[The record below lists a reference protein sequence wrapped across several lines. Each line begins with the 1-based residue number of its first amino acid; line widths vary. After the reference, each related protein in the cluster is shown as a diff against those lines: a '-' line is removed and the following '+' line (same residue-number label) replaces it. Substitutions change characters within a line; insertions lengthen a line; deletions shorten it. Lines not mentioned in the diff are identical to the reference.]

1 VAGAVCR
8 SRSARSGTS
17 LVLLLAMPGA
27 CACPCFVGDCRW
39 GCSQLFAQLATAAAA
54 TCMRGDGRAPS
65 APSSTAAA
73 ATRPQHHGMHAT
85 AIMGSKACVHAPTCA
100 DATPALLGASSPA
113 CRPVCQRPAAGP
125 GLRGVEVTMQ
135 ALHVDASTVVCVQH
149 TVAAVERNTCQVSC
163 GVLLHAPSLANPQA
177 NAGTRALLATHSSAA
192 PHAATGWQQRTL
204 HLQRRPHRRGTAPRR
219 CPAGDCSRRVRAHCG
234 SAGAAPALAVS
245 TRPAAPGPP
254 RPRSPPQH
262 APAPACHCWPAAE
275 SNGPA
280 SWLDSRC

>member
-1 VAGAVCR
+1 MRVHSCEVATKVSGTRVDVEPTHTAPWTVGQPGIGFVAGAVCR

-39 GCSQLFAQLATAAAA
+39 GCSQLFAQRATAAAA

-85 AIMGSKACVHAPTCA
+85 ASMGSKACVHAPTCA

-125 GLRGVEVTMQ
+125 GLRGVEVTM
-135 ALHVDASTVVCVQH
+135 
-149 TVAAVERNTCQVSC
+149 
-163 GVLLHAPSLANPQA
+163 
-177 NAGTRALLATHSSAA
+177 
-192 PHAATGWQQRTL
+192 
-204 HLQRRPHRRGTAPRR
+204 
-219 CPAGDCSRRVRAHCG
+219 
-234 SAGAAPALAVS
+234 
-245 TRPAAPGPP
+245 
-254 RPRSPPQH
+254 
-262 APAPACHCWPAAE
+262 
-275 SNGPA
+275 
-280 SWLDSRC
+280 